1 MRTNKS
7 GLWII
12 VGAFAFGVLLPAAGN
27 LNAAQPPVGKPVVN
41 ADIVELFAAMAAGD
55 VEAKVIPKDSTNA
68 TVLITNKTDRPL
80 AIKLPEAFAGVPAL
94 AQFGGG
100 QGGQGGFGGNQQ
112 GGMNQGMGGGMGGMG
127 GGGMGGGG
135 GGFGGQGGGGGGFF
149 NVAAEKVGKIKVV
162 TICLEHGKADPRPR
176 IPYTLKPLEEF
187 NDDPHVYEVCSML
200 GHGEID
206 QRAAQV
212 AAWHFTDA
220 MSFEELAAK
229 RIKHLN
235 GTSEPYFAH
244 AEVVRAV
251 QIVRESVRRADQR
264 STILKQD
271 ESLSRN

>member
-12 VGAFAFGVLLPAAGN
+12 VGAFALGVLLPAAGN

-41 ADIVELFAAMAAGD
+41 VDIVELFAAMAAGD

-100 QGGQGGFGGNQQ
+100 R
-112 GGMNQGMGGGMGGMG
+112 GGMGGM
-127 GGGMGGGG
+127 
-135 GGFGGQGGGGGGFF
+135 GGGGGFF

-251 QIVRESVRRADQR
+251 QIVQESVRRADQR
-264 STILKQD
+264 STILKQG

>member
-27 LNAAQPPVGKPVVN
+27 LNAAQPPVGKPAVN
-41 ADIVELFAAMAAGD
+41 VDIVELFAAMEAGD

-80 AIKLPEAFAGVPAL
+80 TIKMPEAFAGVPAL

-100 QGGQGGFGGNQQ
+100 QGGFGGNQQ
-112 GGMNQGMGGGMGGMG
+112 GGNNQNQGMGGGFGGQG
-127 GGGMGGGG
+127 GQGG
-135 GGFGGQGGGGGGFF
+135 GGFGGQGGGGGGGFF
-149 NVAAEKVGKIKVV
+149 NVAAEKVGKIKVA

-251 QIVRESVRRADQR
+251 QIVQESVRRADQR
-264 STILKQD
+264 GTILKQG

>member
-12 VGAFAFGVLLPAAGN
+12 VGAFALGVLLPAAGN

-41 ADIVELFAAMAAGD
+41 VDIVELFAAMAAGD

-100 QGGQGGFGGNQQ
+100 R
-112 GGMNQGMGGGMGGMG
+112 GGMGGMGGGGMGGMG
-127 GGGMGGGG
+127 GGGMGGM
-135 GGFGGQGGGGGGFF
+135 GGGGGFF
-149 NVAAEKVGKIKVV
+149 NVAAEKVGKIKVA

-251 QIVRESVRRADQR
+251 QIVQESVRRADQR
-264 STILKQD
+264 STILKQG